1 MSRESNAFGSVSA
14 NSPVV
19 PDVTS
24 PSTILVVDDDS
35 DNRALLEAELQRD
48 GYLILTAQDGEEGVE
63 QALSALPDL
72 ILMDL
77 AMPRLDGFGAIEQ
90 LLKHDTTRMIPIII
104 MSAMVEVTHRVRGLK
119 LGAIDYICKPF
130 DLQDLQDR
138 VRTHLRLQHL
148 ERLRRQQQHEKV
160 ALEVLGAAA
169 HELAQPLSGALGQVQ
184 LLQLL
189 ATRSASG
196 ELELT
201 RGRFQQIEQCLQ
213 RAEDVLKKL
222 AGLDSYSCLDYAG
235 GEKIIDIHQDGDR
248 P

>member
-1 MSRESNAFGSVSA
+1 MTRKPDTSVT
-14 NSPVV
+14 V
-19 PDVTS
+19 PAQSQIDSEATQ
-24 PSTILVVDDDS
+24 PFTILVVDDDA
-35 DNRALLEAELQRD
+35 DNRTLLEAELKRD
-48 GYLILTAQDGEEGVE
+48 GNMILKAQDGEEGVE
-63 QALSALPDL
+63 LALSTLPDL

-77 AMPRLDGFGAIEQ
+77 AMPRLDGFGAIEKLRQ
-90 LLKHDTTRMIPIII
+90 HDTTRMIPIII
-104 MSAMVEVTHRVRGLK
+104 MSAMVEVAHRVRGLK

-130 DLQDLQDR
+130 DMQDLQDR
-138 VRTHLRLQHL
+138 VHTHLRLQQL
-148 ERLRRQQQHEKV
+148 ERLRRQQQQEKV

-189 ATRSASG
+189 STRSASG
-196 ELELT
+196 DLELT

-213 RAEDVLKKL
+213 RAEGVLKKL
-222 AGLDSYSCLDYAG
+222 TRLDSYSYLDYAG